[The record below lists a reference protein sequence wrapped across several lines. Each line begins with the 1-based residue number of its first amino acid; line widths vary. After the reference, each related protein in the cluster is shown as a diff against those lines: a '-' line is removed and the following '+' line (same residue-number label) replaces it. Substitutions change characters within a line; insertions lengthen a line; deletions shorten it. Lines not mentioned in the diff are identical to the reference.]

1 MTERF
6 EYKGRWWVP
15 DNPEDEV
22 TGLIK
27 YSPESGIT
35 LELIGQFKPNK
46 DKTMPGNGSPT
57 IINGYAS
64 NNKLFTL
71 IDCHISFFQPDP
83 NLPITNYHCSSMIC
97 GSECF
102 SNKSEIRF
110 REIVVSIQYLNDW
123 VQLNSGFRVDY
134 QLGSSDCKIEYNK
147 PSPISLKVGANCDLS
162 MFPCVSFP
170 AIITGNKATIEQNV
184 YFGITQGNSTGYDT
198 LIDKVHCFKHLLLL
212 LLQRSP
218 ALLTITFYKSRKPD
232 IQDGFEYF
240 YWQSLNSQSE
250 KLLNPHDMLLDYRTI
265 ESDFVRLTTN
275 WFSTYKSML
284 NVYIPLIH
292 SFSKNLNLSDRYL
305 NICRAI
311 EALGRHCGA
320 PVIANSKSKKSRS
333 KVVRAIV
340 FLYTQYKDSMDQVL
354 SINYILRFA
363 WKVTKYRNNIT
374 HANPITSKLD
384 KDFDKIHDMVE
395 QLRAFLTIAVLRYHG
410 VSSEALNHGLNRSFV
425 YSYLQMKKKKEIK

>member
-1 MTERF
+1 MTESI
-6 EYKGRWWVP
+6 EYKGLWWVP
-15 DNPEDEV
+15 ENPDDEV
-22 TGLIK
+22 PGLIK
-27 YSPESGIT
+27 YSPESGMT

-57 IINGYAS
+57 IINGYAG

-71 IDCHISFFQPDP
+71 IDCHISFYQPDP
-83 NLPITNYHCSSMIC
+83 NLPITNYHCGSMIC

-110 REIVVSIQYLNDW
+110 REIVVSIQFLNDW
-123 VQLNSGFRVDY
+123 VQLNSGFHVEY
-134 QLGSSDCKIEYNK
+134 QLGKSDCKIEYNK
-147 PSPISLKVGANCDLS
+147 PSAINMKIGTNCELSL
-162 MFPCVSFP
+162 FPCVSFP
-170 AIITGNKATIEQNV
+170 AIITDNKAKIEQNV
-184 YFGITQGNSTGYDT
+184 YLGLTSNNLVCHDT

-212 LLQRSP
+212 LLQQTP
-218 ALLTITFYKSRKPD
+218 ALLKITFYKSIKPD
-232 IQDGFEYF
+232 VHDGFEYY
-240 YWQSLNSQSE
+240 YWQSIDRKAEKKLNS
-250 KLLNPHDMLLDYRTI
+250 HDMLMDYRTV
-265 ESDFVRLTTN
+265 EADFVELTTN

-292 SFSKNLNLSDRYL
+292 SFSQNLNLTDTYL

-311 EALGRHCGA
+311 EALGRYCGA
-320 PVIANSKSKKSRS
+320 PVITYSRSQKSKS

-340 FLYTQYKDSMDQVL
+340 YLYNQYKDSMDQVL

-363 WKVTKYRNNIT
+363 WKVTKYRNDIT

-395 QLRAFLTIAVLRYHG
+395 QLRAFLTIAVLRHHG
-410 VSSEALNHGLNRSFV
+410 VSSEALNHSLNRSFV
-425 YSYLQMKKKKEIK
+425 YSYLQMKKKEIK

>member
-1 MTERF
+1 M
-6 EYKGRWWVP
+6 P
-15 DNPEDEV
+15 DNPDDEV
-22 TGLIK
+22 AGLIK

-46 DKTMPGNGSPT
+46 DKKMPGNGSPT

-64 NNKLFTL
+64 NHKLFTL
-71 IDCHISFFQPDP
+71 IDCHISLYQPEP

-97 GSECF
+97 GRECF
-102 SNKSEIRF
+102 ASKSEIRF

-134 QLGSSDCKIEYNK
+134 QLGKSDCKIEYNK

-232 IQDGFEYF
+232 IHDGFEYF

-250 KLLNPHDMLLDYRTI
+250 KHLNPHDMLLDYRTI

-320 PVIANSKSKKSRS
+320 PVILNSKSKKSKS
-333 KVVRAIV
+333 QVVKAIV
-340 FLYTQYKDSMDQVL
+340 FLYTQYKDSMDQML

-363 WKVTKYRNNIT
+363 WKVTKYRNVIT

-384 KDFDKIHDMVE
+384 KDYHKIHDMVE

-425 YSYLQMKKKKEIK
+425 YSYLQMKKRVAK

>member
-1 MTERF
+1 
-6 EYKGRWWVP
+6 
-15 DNPEDEV
+15 
-22 TGLIK
+22 
-27 YSPESGIT
+27 
-35 LELIGQFKPNK
+35 
-46 DKTMPGNGSPT
+46 
-57 IINGYAS
+57 
-64 NNKLFTL
+64 
-71 IDCHISFFQPDP
+71 
-83 NLPITNYHCSSMIC
+83 MIC

-123 VQLNSGFRVDY
+123 VRLNSGFRVDY
-134 QLGSSDCKIEYNK
+134 QLGKSDCKIEYNK
-147 PSPISLKVGANCDLS
+147 PSPISLKVGAACDLS

-184 YFGITQGNSTGYDT
+184 YFCITQGNSTGYVT

-218 ALLTITFYKSRKPD
+218 ALLTITFYKSKKPD
-232 IQDGFEYF
+232 IHDGFEYF
-240 YWQSLNSQSE
+240 CWQSLTIQSE
-250 KLLNPHDMLLDYRTI
+250 KMLNPHDMLLDYRTI
-265 ESDFVRLTTN
+265 ESDFVRLTKN

-292 SFSKNLNLSDRYL
+292 SFSKNLNLSDTYL

-320 PVIANSKSKKSRS
+320 PVILNSKSKKSKS
-333 KVVRAIV
+333 QVVKAIV

-363 WKVTKYRNNIT
+363 WKVTKYRNEIT
-374 HANPITSKLD
+374 HANPITSNLD
-384 KDFDKIHDMVE
+384 KDYHKIHDMVE

-425 YSYLQMKKKKEIK
+425 YSYLQMMKKEVK

>member
-15 DNPEDEV
+15 DNPDDEV
-22 TGLIK
+22 AGLIK

-46 DKTMPGNGSPT
+46 GKKMPGDGSPT

-64 NNKLFTL
+64 NHKLFTL
-71 IDCHISFFQPDP
+71 IDCHISLYQPEP

-97 GSECF
+97 GRECF
-102 SNKSEIRF
+102 ASKSEIRF

-123 VQLNSGFRVDY
+123 VRLNSGFHVEY
-134 QLGSSDCKIEYNK
+134 QLGKSDCKIEYNK
-147 PSPISLKVGANCDLS
+147 PSAINMKIGTNCELSL
-162 MFPCVSFP
+162 FPCVSFP
-170 AIITGNKATIEQNV
+170 AIITDNKAKIEQNV
-184 YFGITQGNSTGYDT
+184 YLGLTSKHPVCYDT
-198 LIDKVHCFKHLLLL
+198 LLDKVHCFKHMLLL
-212 LLQRSP
+212 LLQRTP
-218 ALLTITFYKSRKPD
+218 NMLKITFYKSSKPD
-232 IQDGFEYF
+232 VQDGFEYY
-240 YWQSLNSQSE
+240 YWQSINKQPE
-250 KLLNPHDMLLDYRTI
+250 KKLHPHDMLLDYLII
-265 ESDFVRLTTN
+265 ESDFVRLTKN

-284 NVYIPLIH
+284 NVYIPFIH
-292 SFSKNLNLSDRYL
+292 SFSKNLNLSDTYL

-320 PVIANSKSKKSRS
+320 PVIVNSKSKKSRS

-340 FLYTQYKDSMDQVL
+340 YLYNQYKDSMDQVL

-410 VSSEALNHGLNRSFV
+410 VSSEALNHGLSRSFV
-425 YSYLQMKKKKEIK
+425 YSYLQMKKKEVK

>member
-15 DNPEDEV
+15 DNPDDEV
-22 TGLIK
+22 AGLIK

-46 DKTMPGNGSPT
+46 DKKMPGNGSPT

-64 NNKLFTL
+64 NHKLFTL
-71 IDCHISFFQPDP
+71 IDCHISLYQPEP

-97 GSECF
+97 GRECF
-102 SNKSEIRF
+102 ASKSEIRF

-134 QLGSSDCKIEYNK
+134 QLGKSDCKIEYNK

-232 IQDGFEYF
+232 IHDGFEYF

-250 KLLNPHDMLLDYRTI
+250 KHLNPHDMLLDYRTI

-320 PVIANSKSKKSRS
+320 PVILNSKSKKSKS
-333 KVVRAIV
+333 QVVKAIV
-340 FLYTQYKDSMDQVL
+340 FLYTQYKDSMDQML

-363 WKVTKYRNNIT
+363 WKVTKYRNVIT

-384 KDFDKIHDMVE
+384 KDYHKIHDMVE

-425 YSYLQMKKKKEIK
+425 YSYLQMKKKEVK